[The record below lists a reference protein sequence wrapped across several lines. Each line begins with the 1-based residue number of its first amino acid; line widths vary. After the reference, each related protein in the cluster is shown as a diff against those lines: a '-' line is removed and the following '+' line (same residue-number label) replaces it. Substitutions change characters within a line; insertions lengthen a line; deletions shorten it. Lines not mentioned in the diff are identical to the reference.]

1 MSKEDDNKKVVI
13 RFMETFGTGKVDDIM
28 NMMADSA
35 TWWVGGTLPMISGTH
50 TKAAFRKLLEG
61 IGDSCT
67 GPIKLMPKEF
77 TAQGDRVAVETESLV
92 QAKNGRTYNN
102 FYHFLFEV
110 KDGKIAKVKEY
121 LDTMHTHDVFIKP

>member
-1 MSKEDDNKKVVI
+1 MSKEDDNKKTVI
-13 RFMETFGTGKVDDIM
+13 RFMEAFGAGKVDVIM

-35 TWWVGGTLPMISGTH
+35 TWWVAGNLPGISGTH
-50 TKAAFRKLLEG
+50 TKEGFRALLGG
-61 IGDSCT
+61 IAENCS

-77 TAQGDRVAVETESLV
+77 TAQGDRVAVETESLTHT
-92 QAKNGRTYNN
+92 KNGRTYNN

-121 LDTMHTHDVFIKP
+121 LDTMHTHDVFIAA